1 MTDGTIYNANV
12 LNISDIIPNTFG
24 TESDSSR
31 DDSIQTVDTII
42 YKKHDKKHDKKSDAM
57 IYRYKFTQEFMDH
70 LYQFSKIHQYDD
82 RKVFKDSWDIFKE
95 DSDDIISSEMRRLE
109 GLNYNGDI
117 LDKMFKSARYY
128 FRKKTTL
135 KKEPVQ
141 RRVYI
146 NVQKE
151 LLSLMDTHILEK
163 LHDKP
168 STGFINFCENHA
180 TEIKQNITKL
190 IENNLEPQEIINKIK
205 KTYKNRYF
213 ILTNK

>member
-1 MTDGTIYNANV
+1 MTDGTIYDDNI
-12 LNISDIIPNTFG
+12 LNISNIIPNTFG
-24 TESDSSR
+24 TESDTNR

-42 YKKHDKKHDKKSDAM
+42 YKKSHKKHDKKSDAM

-151 LLSLMDTHILEK
+151 LLS
-163 LHDKP
+163 
-168 STGFINFCENHA
+168 
-180 TEIKQNITKL
+180 
-190 IENNLEPQEIINKIK
+190 
-205 KTYKNRYF
+205 
-213 ILTNK
+213 